1 MLRKILVAY
10 DGSEPSLHAFSYALE
25 LVKHCSPCAP
35 EIIVVAVVQLPEPA
49 DIVELDAMIDS
60 ATEHYQALFKEL
72 EDKAKALHVEI
83 KTEVVVGHPADQ
95 VIRYAKEHD
104 IDMIFA
110 GQTGKS
116 KIETWL
122 MGSVSR
128 RIVTYAHCPVTIV
141 KQRKAC

>member
-1 MLRKILVAY
+1 
-10 DGSEPSLHAFSYALE
+10 
-25 LVKHCSPCAP
+25 
-35 EIIVVAVVQLPEPA
+35 
-49 DIVELDAMIDS
+49 
-60 ATEHYQALFKEL
+60 
-72 EDKAKALHVEI
+72 
-83 KTEVVVGHPADQ
+83 

-116 KIETWL
+116 KIESWL

-141 KQRKAC
+141 KQRKT